1 MKLRNFTIYIVAFL
15 FCACSPSY
23 TLQSHEDKVVET
35 KAIEDSAVLAI
46 IAPYQN
52 AIEAEMNEVLSFT
65 KTELNKKGSESTL
78 GNFVTDLCLNYADA
92 QICVMNTGGLR
103 STLQKG
109 NITRGDIYTL
119 MPFENELVVLE
130 LDIESF
136 KGLVD
141 YITKRGGEPFS
152 GMTLKASS
160 KGYDIEEVSG
170 IDDFFDFNKGDKI
183 RVLTSDYLANG
194 GDKMWFFKDKEQ
206 IKVGIKL
213 RDAIIDHCSKSD
225 TISSKLDNRLIITE
239 NE

>member
-1 MKLRNFTIYIVAFL
+1 MKLKNYTLYIVAIFII
-15 FCACSPSY
+15 ACSPSY
-23 TLQSHEDKVVET
+23 NLQSHHDEV
-35 KAIEDSAVLAI
+35 IEVQAPVDSTVLAI
-46 IAPYQN
+46 ITPYQN
-52 AIEAEMNEVLSFT
+52 GIESQMNEVLCVS
-65 KTELNKKGSESTL
+65 EMEMNKGKPESLL

-92 QICVMNTGGLR
+92 HVCVMNTGGLR
-103 STLQKG
+103 SSLPKG

-225 TISSKLDNRLIITE
+225 TISSKLDNRLIFTE